1 MNERLLNLITNPYTW
16 VILVFIMALPYLLNY
31 MRRFY
36 PEKLRKQM
44 EKEEAC
50 TLELQQKL
58 EMKRMRKYITIGFIF
73 SALLTVCI
81 AYYFEIERGN
91 ISWIFIISMTPITF
105 YAMIVEHRISKGKK
119 CLQFYDKK
127 EFFILVGIFVV
138 VTSIIVTII
147 LKIFAK

>member
-16 VILVFIMALPYLLNY
+16 AFIVFTMALPYILQY

-50 TLELQQKL
+50 TLEKQQKP
-58 EMKRMRKYITIGFIF
+58 EMRRVRKYMFIGFFF
-73 SALLTVCI
+73 SALLTICLP
-81 AYYFEIERGN
+81 YYFEIEKRN
-91 ISWIFIISMTPITF
+91 IRWIFIISMTPITL
-105 YAMIVEHRISKGKK
+105 YVMLVEHRISKGKN

-127 EFFILVGIFVV
+127 QYLQLLGIFVV
-138 VTSIIVTII
+138 ITTVIVIIIF
-147 LKIFAK
+147 KFFAK